1 MIRSLFVPVDGSAF
15 GEHSLPLAFS
25 LARRANARIRIA
37 RVHELFPPAYGGA
50 VQFAGMVDDAVRQRE
65 NSYLDDLRRR
75 LPDDVAGRT
84 TVELLDGEVVPT
96 LKERADTADLVVM
109 TTHGYGPLAR
119 FWLGSVADELP
130 RVVRTPVLLVR
141 PGEHPA
147 DLRAEVGVKQIL
159 VALDGSKAAEDI
171 LGPVTDVATIAGATI
186 QLVRV
191 VPPLLIEG
199 GSGSHDDD
207 ARGPTLLDE
216 LRQEQRAELE
226 RTEAYLASV
235 AARTASTG
243 LTVQTRVLL
252 AEKPAVAI
260 LREAEVAGADLMAL
274 ATHGRRG
281 LPRLLIGSVADKLIR
296 GSNLSVLINRQH
308 AD

>member
-1 MIRSLFVPVDGSAF
+1 MIRCLFVPLDGSAF

-25 LARRANARIRIA
+25 LARRSGAQLHIV
-37 RVHELFPPAYGGA
+37 RVHELFPPAYGGT

-75 LPDDVAGRT
+75 LPADLADRT
-84 TVELLDGEVVPT
+84 SVELLDGDIVPT
-96 LKERADTADLVVM
+96 LKAHADAADLVVM
-109 TTHGYGPLAR
+109 TTHGHGPVAR
-119 FWLGSVADELP
+119 FWLGSIADELP

-141 PGEHPA
+141 PGQFPA
-147 DLRAEVGVKQIL
+147 DLAAEVGVKQIL
-159 VALDGSKAAEDI
+159 VTLDGSRAAEEI
-171 LGPVTDVATIAGATI
+171 LGPVTDVATLTGAAVL
-186 QLVRV
+186 LVRA

-199 GSGSHDDD
+199 GAAAHDDD

-226 RTEAYLASV
+226 RAETYMASV
-235 AARTASTG
+235 AKRLAAAG
-243 LTVQTRVLL
+243 LALQTRVLL

-260 LREAEVAGADLMAL
+260 LREAEIAGADMVAL

-281 LPRLLIGSVADKLIR
+281 LPRLLLGSIADKLIR

-308 AD
+308 GE